1 VTNVIGGANYDGE
14 MGLEYFQAFPFI
26 DHVVVSKGEEMFP
39 ELVRHILAGKAGT
52 VPNGVTYREGV
63 AIAITPN
70 RSLFSE
76 FAETGSP
83 DYDDYYH
90 LLDELGKT
98 AQGLDRILLYLRV
111 ERTDS
116 KLLKSPP
123 TTHACNGRA
132 WRNKRDAQALTPS
145 VSFFPSVSRLLC
157 SYPGGS
163 IPPVCSHRQ
172 FVGGVAHLD
181 TVCKGSTTSDGAGNV
196 DGFCHFFDV
205 RPFF

>member
-1 VTNVIGGANYDGE
+1 MTIVIGGANYDSE

-116 KLLKSPP
+116 KPLLRVSRFSRQSRASCAVTLGAVFPRCAHIDSLSAALRIWTPCAREAPP
-123 TTHACNGRA
+123 RM
-132 WRNKRDAQALTPS
+132 AQATWTAS
-145 VSFFPSVSRLLC
+145 VISSM
-157 SYPGGS
+157 
-163 IPPVCSHRQ
+163 
-172 FVGGVAHLD
+172 
-181 TVCKGSTTSDGAGNV
+181 
-196 DGFCHFFDV
+196 FD
-205 RPFF
+205 PFSKEACV

>member
-1 VTNVIGGANYDGE
+1 MTIVIGGANYDGE

-98 AQGLDRILLYLRV
+98 AR
-111 ERTDS
+111 DS
-116 KLLKSPP
+116 
-123 TTHACNGRA
+123 T
-132 WRNKRDAQALTPS
+132 
-145 VSFFPSVSRLLC
+145 
-157 SYPGGS
+157 
-163 IPPVCSHRQ
+163 
-172 FVGGVAHLD
+172 
-181 TVCKGSTTSDGAGNV
+181 
-196 DGFCHFFDV
+196 GFCSICG
-205 RPFF
+205 